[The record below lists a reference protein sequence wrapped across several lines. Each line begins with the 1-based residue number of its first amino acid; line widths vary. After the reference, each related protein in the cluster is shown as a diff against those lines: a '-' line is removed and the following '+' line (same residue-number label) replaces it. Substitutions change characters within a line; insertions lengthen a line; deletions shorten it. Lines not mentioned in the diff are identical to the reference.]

1 LESER
6 PRKTDYALVE
16 ISEGKLRGL
25 IPEADPQD
33 NSEIGTLKHDAW
45 TYWGHSGAPLLCRET
60 GGLLGLHSSW
70 DDETAMRHGVPLVA
84 IREFLMEHLPEF
96 STGEDLNVSSDAP
109 GEQPEVI
116 VID

>member
-1 LESER
+1 L
-6 PRKTDYALVE
+6 DVLGALGGAVAVQ
-16 ISEGKLRGL
+16 G
-25 IPEADPQD
+25 D
-33 NSEIGTLKHDAW
+33 
-45 TYWGHSGAPLLCRET
+45 WGPT
-60 GGLLGLHSSW
+60 
-70 DDETAMRHGVPLVA
+70 DETAMRHGVPLVA